1 MIRYQL
7 RCGAG
12 HEFEGWFPGSSAFER
27 QAADGL
33 LCCPQCGTH
42 DVARALMAPAV
53 HTAPA
58 PAREEDAAP
67 PPAATPPGH
76 ASGAVPDAMIALLQ
90 KMRQTVETHCD
101 DVGDHFAQ
109 EALDMHRGTREA
121 RGIYGSMTAEEQAE
135 LDEEGVEVHAIPWVR
150 RADS

>member
-1 MIRYQL
+1 
-7 RCGAG
+7 
-12 HEFEGWFPGSSAFER
+12 
-27 QAADGL
+27 
-33 LCCPQCGTH
+33 
-42 DVARALMAPAV
+42 V

-58 PAREEDAAP
+58 PARAEAVP
-67 PPAATPPGH
+67 PPAATPPGP
-76 ASGAVPDAMIALLQ
+76 APGAVPDAVIALLQ

-101 DVGDHFAQ
+101 DVGDRFAQ